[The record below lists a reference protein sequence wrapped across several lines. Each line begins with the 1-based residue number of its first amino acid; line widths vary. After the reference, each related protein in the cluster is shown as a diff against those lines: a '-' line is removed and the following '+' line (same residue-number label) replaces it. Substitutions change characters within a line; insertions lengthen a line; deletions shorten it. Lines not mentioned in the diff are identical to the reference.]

1 MTEKQK
7 TYMGILY
14 RADDEHLIA
23 ERNYAK
29 GITKEYNQSHPD
41 GKDYRS
47 ELMHKLFGEL
57 GEKAH
62 IEAPF
67 YCNYGYRISI
77 GRNFFSN
84 FNVTILDGGQVT
96 IGDNVYLAPNVGIY
110 TASHPTDSRRRN
122 LGYEWALPVV
132 IGNNVWIG
140 GNASIMPGV
149 TIGNNVTIGAG
160 SVVTKDIPDNVVAA
174 GNPCKVIRKVKEGD
188 LNGLINEKDGS
199 QSIQQRY

>member
-7 TYMGILY
+7 MYMGILY

-29 GITKEYNQSHPD
+29 GITREYNQTHPD
-41 GKDYRS
+41 REEDRKNLMGRLLGKV
-47 ELMHKLFGEL
+47 

-62 IEAPF
+62 IETPF

-77 GRNFFSN
+77 GKNFFSN

-96 IGDNVYLAPNVGIY
+96 IGDNVYIAPNVGIY
-110 TASHPTDSRRRN
+110 TAQHPTDVRRRN

-132 IGNNVWIG
+132 IGDNVWIG
-140 GNASIMPGV
+140 GNATIMPGV
-149 TIGNNVTIGAG
+149 TVGSNVTIGAG
-160 SVVTKDIPDNVVAA
+160 SVVTKDIPDNVIAA
-174 GNPCKVIRKVKEGD
+174 GNPCRVIREVKEGD
-188 LNGLINEKDGS
+188 INGIINEKDRH
-199 QSIQQRY
+199 QSIQQGY

>member
-7 TYMGILY
+7 MYMGILY

-29 GITKEYNQSHPD
+29 GITREYNQTHPD
-41 GKDYRS
+41 REEDRKNLMGRLLGKV
-47 ELMHKLFGEL
+47 

-62 IEAPF
+62 IETPF

-77 GRNFFSN
+77 GNNFFSN

-96 IGDNVYLAPNVGIY
+96 IGDNVYIAPNVGIY
-110 TASHPTDSRRRN
+110 TAQHPTDVRRRN

-132 IGNNVWIG
+132 IGDNVWIG
-140 GNASIMPGV
+140 GNATIMPGV
-149 TIGNNVTIGAG
+149 TIGSNVTIGAG
-160 SVVTKDIPDNVVAA
+160 SVVTKDIPDNVIAA
-174 GNPCKVIRKVKEGD
+174 GNPCRVIREVKEGD
-188 LNGLINEKDGS
+188 INGIIN
-199 QSIQQRY
+199 